1 MGRPKSVHRELLAAV
16 LASAIG
22 IVGAVDL
29 IGRPAR
35 TVHVLTIF
43 FGGLGAG
50 VALARAI
57 DRLRAERAARRATVP
72 PAV

>member
-1 MGRPKSVHRELLAAV
+1 MGRPKSVRRELLVAV
-16 LASAIG
+16 LASGIG
-22 IVGAVDL
+22 IIGAVDL
-29 IGRPAR
+29 VGRPAR
-35 TVHVLTIF
+35 TVQVLTIF

-57 DRLRAERAARRATVP
+57 DSVRAERAARRASVP